1 MDFENLMFAILL
13 WTTRPSMLAQIL
25 LGNLKHI
32 IVENQL
38 FHPLMYNN
46 TFYAG
51 ADFPRELRKMDLEDP
66 FFPLVL

>member
-1 MDFENLMFAILL
+1 MDDKTFYAG
-13 WTTRPSMLAQIL
+13 TDL
-25 LGNLKHI
+25 LGNLKQI
-32 IVENQL
+32 MVELQV

-66 FFPLVL
+66 FFPPVL